1 MHMSASNHLQHPH
14 TATSQVPISQLH
26 STLETYLRGQ
36 GRQIEKSAGDGNCL
50 FRSLSFQLTGKQD
63 EHISVRTLTV
73 RFENLNRSSFQPYLT
88 PINCPTMAEHIEHVQ
103 RPGVFG
109 THLEILAIATYY
121 AIPVYYCQKTRDQ
134 YSRHC
139 VNPIIN
145 TGSGHR
151 LPDLAGC
158 PLEQVQPPSHFELSY
173 TLNTHY
179 DSIVTVSGDLCIDLP
194 PLNEEEVYVPDI
206 L

>member
-1 MHMSASNHLQHPH
+1 MHMSASNHLQYPH

-73 RFENLNRSSFQPYLT
+73 RFENLNQSSFQPYLT

-109 THLEILAIATYY
+109 THLEIY
-121 AIPVYYCQKTRDQ
+121 
-134 YSRHC
+134 
-139 VNPIIN
+139 
-145 TGSGHR
+145 TGNSYVLCHPR
-151 LPDLAGC
+151 IL
-158 PLEQVQPPSHFELSY
+158 LSE
-173 TLNTHY
+173 N
-179 DSIVTVSGDLCIDLP
+179 
-194 PLNEEEVYVPDI
+194 
-206 L
+206 